1 MENIPT
7 FISLSFV
14 DKENKKHEADAQ
26 TRDFSGLPDCQIGN
40 FGENWFVRTKA
51 ACKKNFEGYGS
62 LAKYKKAIKLSLQ
75 KRGYSEIIFN
85 N

>member
-1 MENIPT
+1 MENIPI

-14 DKENKKHEADAQ
+14 DNENKKHEADAQ
-26 TRDFSGLPDCQIGN
+26 TRDLSGLPDCQIGN

-51 ACKKNFEGYGS
+51 ACKKNFKGYGS
-62 LAKYKKAIKLSLQ
+62 LENYKKAIKLSLL
-75 KRGYSEIIFN
+75 KRGCSKIIFN